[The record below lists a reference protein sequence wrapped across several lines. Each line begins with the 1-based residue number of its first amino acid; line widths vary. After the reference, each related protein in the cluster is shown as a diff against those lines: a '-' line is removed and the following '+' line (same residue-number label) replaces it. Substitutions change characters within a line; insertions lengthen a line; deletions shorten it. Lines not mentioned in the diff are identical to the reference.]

1 LTQAKD
7 DKPTPGVAGRR
18 ILIVTGTPGTGK
30 STISKLL
37 ASRIEAGLI
46 PLGDLVEKEKLH
58 IGVDRKRNTLVADMG
73 RVQETVQ
80 NMIASSDRDMVIEG
94 HYAVDVVSPEDVY
107 LAFVLRRDPQELEQ
121 VLRERQYREEKVRE
135 NLAAEILDVCLYD
148 AVTRCGTSRVC
159 EVDITG
165 RKAEDVVEEI
175 VRILDGKGKCRVG
188 LVDWLGRLE
197 LEGKLDE
204 YLGGF

>member
-1 LTQAKD
+1 
-7 DKPTPGVAGRR
+7 VS
-18 ILIVTGTPGTGK
+18 GTPGTGK

-73 RVQETVQ
+73 RVEETVQ
-80 NMIASSDRDMVIEG
+80 NMIAGSDGDFVIEG
-94 HYAVDVVSPEDVY
+94 HYAVDVVSPEGVH
-107 LAFVLRRDPQELEQ
+107 LVFVLRRDPEELEQ
-121 VLRERQYREEKVRE
+121 VLRERQYGEEKVRE

-148 AVTRCGTSRVC
+148 AVTRCGVNRVC
-159 EVDITG
+159 EVDVTG
-165 RKAEDVVEEI
+165 RKVEDVVEEI
-175 VRILDGKGKCRVG
+175 VQILEGKSKCRVG

-197 LEGKLDE
+197 SEGRLDE
-204 YLGGF
+204 YLEGF